1 MKTILALFTFLL
13 FANSVNAQSTTFY
26 EIKLKVT
33 SNIMGD
39 HSLKNESI
47 ILINTKAKT
56 IAYTTYEPMLD
67 METEYKFTYTG
78 HSSVDLMETYNFGTD
93 VGAITPGMLKWNM
106 LNNKCI
112 LQLPSID
119 YEKVSGVYTV
129 EATSKVI
136 E

>member
-1 MKTILALFTFLL
+1 MKTILALFAFLL
-13 FANSVNAQSTTFY
+13 FINTVNAQSTTFY

-47 ILINTKAKT
+47 ILINTKEKT
-56 IAYTTYEPMLD
+56 IAYTTYEPMLE

-78 HSSVDLMETYNFGTD
+78 HSSIDLMETFNFGTD

-119 YEKVSGVYTV
+119 YEVTSGVYTV
-129 EATSKVI
+129 VASSTVLE
-136 E
+136 

>member
-1 MKTILALFTFLL
+1 MKSILALFTFLL
-13 FANSVNAQSTTFY
+13 FANTVNAQSTKFY
-26 EIKLKVT
+26 EINLKVT

-47 ILINTKAKT
+47 ILINTKEKT

-78 HSSVDLMETYNFGTD
+78 HSSVDLMETFNFGTD

-119 YEKVSGVYTV
+119 YEVTSGVYTV
-129 EATSKVI
+129 VASSTVLE
-136 E
+136 